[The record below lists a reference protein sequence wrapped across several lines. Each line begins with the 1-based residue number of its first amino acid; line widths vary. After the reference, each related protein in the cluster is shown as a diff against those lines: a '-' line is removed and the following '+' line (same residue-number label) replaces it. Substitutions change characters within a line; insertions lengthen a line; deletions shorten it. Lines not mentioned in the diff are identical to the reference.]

1 MAKKIITV
9 TVLLLLVGLIS
20 SGLLGCEKEAENGVV
35 PSGEEAVTPKEEEKT
50 ESLTDI
56 LGKAKGV
63 ASFKYD
69 MVVTSAEGET
79 LTQKMWLKGKKM
91 RMEGTIEG
99 RSMVYLVDADEQL
112 AYIYFPAENT
122 AMKIGLAE
130 AKETAGESPTEQSG
144 SIIQYNP
151 VVVGSEIWD
160 GKSCLVVT
168 YTDKGDKVKTWL
180 WKKYGF
186 PIKIERTTAK
196 GTTVLELKNIE
207 LGGISDSMFE
217 LPAGVQI
224 MQIPSF

>member
-1 MAKKIITV
+1 MTKKIITI
-9 TVLLLLVGLIS
+9 TVLLLLVGLVS
-20 SGLLGCEKEAENGVV
+20 SGSLGCKKEAEERAV
-35 PSGEEAVTPKEEEKT
+35 PSGEEEEEEV

-56 LGKAKGV
+56 LAKAKGV
-63 ASFKYD
+63 TSFKYD
-69 MVVTSAEGET
+69 MVISSPGEET

-99 RSMVYLVDADEQL
+99 KSMVYLVDTDMQL

-122 AMKIGLAE
+122 AMKIGLAK
-130 AKETAGESPTEQSG
+130 AKETAGESPTEQSE
-144 SIIQYNP
+144 SIIKYNP
-151 VVVGSEIWD
+151 VTLGTEVLD
-160 GKSCLVVT
+160 GKSCLVIE
-168 YTDKGDKVKTWL
+168 YTTETESVKMWL

-186 PIKIERTTAK
+186 PIKTETTTDK

-207 LGGISDSMFE
+207 LGGIPDSMFE